1 MAAQGNPAVLS
12 RRRLVIITGP
22 FGSGK
27 TEIALGYALASA
39 AAGRAT
45 ALVDLDIVNP
55 YFRAQDHRAELERG
69 GVRVVC
75 PEEPLSRYE
84 LPALSPQVR
93 PVLAGRWRSRPIR
106 QAQGRPGCEIHHLAG
121 ETCPEPAERTPA
133 PPYHV
138 VADVGGDPVG
148 ARILGSFRSQLD
160 PGALE
165 LWLVINPWR
174 PAAVEGELPA
184 LLRDIQREAGLDAG
198 AVISNPN
205 LGAETTPQDIREGHA
220 RVAAFA
226 TQMSKPVRF
235 LAVDERLAKEVAD
248 PGIPVWPLRLR
259 VRPPWGE

>member
-84 LPALSPQVR
+84 LPALSPEVR
-93 PVLAGRWRSRPIR
+93 PVLAAAS
-106 QAQGRPGCEIHHLAG
+106 L
-121 ETCPEPAERTPA
+121 
-133 PPYHV
+133 HV

-148 ARILGSFRSQLD
+148 ARILGSFRPQLD

-174 PAAVEGELPA
+174 PAAVEGELPH

-198 AVISNPN
+198 VVISNPN

-226 TQMSKPVRF
+226 REMSKPVRF

>member
-1 MAAQGNPAVLS
+1 MAAHRNPAVLW

-84 LPALSPQVR
+84 LPALSPEVR
-93 PVLAGRWRSRPIR
+93 SVLAAAS
-106 QAQGRPGCEIHHLAG
+106 L
-121 ETCPEPAERTPA
+121 
-133 PPYHV
+133 HV
-138 VADVGGDPVG
+138 VVDVGGDPVG
-148 ARILGSFRSQLD
+148 ARVLGSFRPQLD
-160 PGALE
+160 PASLE

-174 PAAVEGELPA
+174 PAAVEGELPQ

-198 AVISNPN
+198 VVISNPN
-205 LGAETTPQDIREGHA
+205 LGAETTPQDIGEGHA

-226 TQMSKPVRF
+226 REMSKPVRF
-235 LAVDERLAKEVAD
+235 LAVDERLVGEVAD

-259 VRPPWGE
+259 VRPPWDE